1 MFYNFFFPLKHF
13 PGYGS
18 NADTHLG
25 GSISK
30 KSYEAIM
37 KEDIPPFK
45 AGIDA
50 GAEAVMVSHNTVEAI
65 DSANESSIS
74 AKVHALL
81 RNELKFTGVV
91 ITDDISMG
99 AMTNVSN
106 IGGKALAAGNDL
118 IITSDVANTF
128 EQIKTSVTNGTV
140 KEDVLNRAVFRVLAW
155 KYYKG
160 LM

>member
-1 MFYNFFFPLKHF
+1 
-13 PGYGS
+13 
-18 NADTHLG
+18 
-25 GSISK
+25 
-30 KSYEAIM
+30 
-37 KEDIPPFK
+37 
-45 AGIDA
+45 
-50 GAEAVMVSHNTVEAI
+50 
-65 DSANESSIS
+65 
-74 AKVHALL
+74 
-81 RNELKFTGVV
+81 
-91 ITDDISMG
+91 
-99 AMTNVSN
+99 MTNVSN